1 MHIATHSLF
10 TCLATSLYKCSF
22 IVALYQTALTVCL
35 FVSLQST
42 HSTEIVTGHSLPTL
56 ASFCPTLGI
65 GDSSGISDSV
75 MTHLTGVG
83 A

>member
-1 MHIATHSLF
+1 MHIATHSSF
-10 TCLATSLYKCSF
+10 TWQLHYTSAVV
-22 IVALYQTALTVCL
+22 IVALCQTALTVCL

-42 HSTEIVTGHSLPTL
+42 HSTEIIRGHSLQTL
-56 ASFCPTLGI
+56 APFCPTLGI
-65 GDSSGISDSV
+65 GDSSGISDSL